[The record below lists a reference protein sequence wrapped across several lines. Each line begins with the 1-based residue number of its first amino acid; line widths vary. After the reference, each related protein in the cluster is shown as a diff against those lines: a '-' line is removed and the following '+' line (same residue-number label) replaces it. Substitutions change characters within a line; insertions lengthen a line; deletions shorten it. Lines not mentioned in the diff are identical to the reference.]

1 MGAGRGQEVRNLRS
15 SIAALAIT
23 SQDQEIS
30 VSTKFIAYTAAAAV
44 VGSIAFA
51 GTASAREI
59 KIVGSSTV
67 FPYTQAVAEEFAKKG
82 GTAPTVE
89 STGTGGGMKIF
100 CQGIGEEHPDITGAS
115 RAMKKSE
122 YELCDKNGVKD
133 VTEVLLGY
141 DGLSVANSRKGKK
154 IDVTKEQLYN
164 ALAAKVPVEGK
175 LVANPYKK
183 WSDIDKSLPDQA
195 ITVYGPPPTSGTR
208 DAFVE
213 LVFEHVCDKSKEGFW
228 ADTKKSASKD
238 DFKNM
243 LKNDCTAMRTDG
255 PFIEAGENDNLIVQ
269 RLEADPN
276 AVGIFGYSF
285 LFENQDKLQA
295 LPIGGVEPSMETI
308 ASGDYGIS
316 RPLFIY
322 IKNPHRKVIKGMD
335 DFIKEYVSGAA
346 MGEGGYLSERG
357 LVVLSAD
364 KLKGSQDAA
373 LKATQMGAP
382 GS

>member
-1 MGAGRGQEVRNLRS
+1 
-15 SIAALAIT
+15 
-23 SQDQEIS
+23 

-122 YELCDKNGVKD
+122 WELCSSNGVTD

-154 IDVTKEQLYN
+154 INVTKPQLYL
-164 ALAAKVPVEGK
+164 ALAAKVPVDGK
-175 LVANPYKK
+175 LVANPNKK
-183 WSDIDKSLPDQA
+183 WSDIDPSLPDIPIIA
-195 ITVYGPPPTSGTR
+195 YGPPPTSGTR

-213 LVFEHVCDKSKEGFW
+213 LVFHHVCKKGELPFW
-228 ADTKKSASKD
+228 KAKAEEMKD
-238 DFKNM
+238 DKKGFKK
-243 LKNDCTAMRTDG
+243 LYKAECTAMRTDG

-269 RLEADPN
+269 RLDADAN

-295 LPIGGVEPSMETI
+295 LSIAGVDPSMETI
-308 ASGDYGIS
+308 ASGDYAIS

-322 IKNPHRKVIKGMD
+322 VKNPHRKVIKGME
-335 DFIKEYVSGAA
+335 DFIKEYVSDGA

-357 LVVLSAD
+357 LVVLDAD
-364 KLKGSQDAA
+364 ALKKSQEAA
-373 LKATQMGAP
+373 LKGAPMTAP

>member
-1 MGAGRGQEVRNLRS
+1 
-15 SIAALAIT
+15 
-23 SQDQEIS
+23 

-122 YELCDKNGVKD
+122 FELCDKNGVKD

-141 DGLSVANSRKGKK
+141 DGLSLANSRKGKK
-154 IDVTKEQLYN
+154 MDLTKAQIYQ
-164 ALAAKVPVEGK
+164 ALSAKVPVDGK
-175 LVANPYKK
+175 LVDNPYKK
-183 WSDIDKSLPDQA
+183 WSDIDKSLPEIDIVA
-195 ITVYGPPPTSGTR
+195 YGPPPTSGTR

-213 LVFEHVCDKSKEGFW
+213 LVFHYVCKKGKLPFWKTKSEEMDKG
-228 ADTKKSASKD
+228 
-238 DFKNM
+238 DFKKM
-243 LKNDCTAMRTDG
+243 YKADCTAMRTDG

-269 RLEADPN
+269 RLDADAN

-285 LFENQDKLQA
+285 LFENQDKLQP
-295 LPIGGVEPSMETI
+295 LLVGGVAPSMDTI

-316 RPLFIY
+316 RPLFVY

-335 DFIKEYVSGAA
+335 DFIKEYVSAEA

-357 LVVLSAD
+357 LVVLGAD
-364 KLKGSQDAA
+364 ELKKSQDAA
-373 LKATQMGAP
+373 LNGKPMTAP